1 MQPLSKMPDVPTIL
15 LISALVAALGGG
27 LFGKTK
33 PGTIVL
39 IVAPSYFVL
48 AFILFDK
55 SEPLWFVTLMMG
67 FCLAG
72 VAAMVGAFGGRALSK
87 LLPNRD

>member
-1 MQPLSKMPDVPTIL
+1 MPDTPTIL
-15 LISALVAALGGG
+15 LVAALVAALAGG
-27 LFGKTK
+27 LFSKAK
-33 PGTIVL
+33 PGMIAL

-48 AFILFDK
+48 AFVLFDK
-55 SEPLWFVTLMMG
+55 SEALWFVTLMMG

-87 LLPNRD
+87 LLPGRN

>member
-1 MQPLSKMPDVPTIL
+1 MPDTPTIL
-15 LISALVAALGGG
+15 LISALVAALAGG
-27 LFGKTK
+27 LFTRTK
-33 PGTIVL
+33 PGMIVL

-48 AFILFDK
+48 AFVLFDK
-55 SEPLWFVTLMMG
+55 SQALWFVTLMMG

-87 LLPNRD
+87 LLPKRD